1 MLYIWGGFLGS
12 WEEDLPHILSND
24 DLFGERTPQA
34 LLLYPLPVLLI
45 DYPIEGT
52 LADNEASGE
61 EERLIILVHH
71 LPGDLALNTGLCV
84 VRVWQLLSEL
94 SHVQGTGGALLVERT
109 IIHAKLHLQNW
120 DACL

>member
-1 MLYIWGGFLGS
+1 
-12 WEEDLPHILSND
+12 
-24 DLFGERTPQA
+24 
-34 LLLYPLPVLLI
+34 LLYPLPVLLV

-71 LPGDLALNTGLCV
+71 LPSDLALDAGLSV
-84 VRVWQLLSEL
+84 VRVRQLLSEL